1 VVVESKPLMQLL
13 LEAVAQVVAVMVG
26 QIIRLEAL
34 RLLMVPAVAVVAV
47 MTAHQEPVA
56 QDMPE
61 LSS

>member
-1 VVVESKPLMQLL
+1 
-13 LEAVAQVVAVMVG
+13 MVG

-56 QDMPE
+56 QDMPD
-61 LSS
+61 LSL